1 MRKHIP
7 PQSLFFLV
15 GEEIAHC
22 PLTVPS
28 GDTPCVTA
36 GDARRVNPWRSG
48 EVERER
54 KEKPPSLHPL
64 SPAGDTPCVTA
75 GDAQKV
81 NPWRSGEVERESG
94 KGEKKETSQPALTV
108 PSGDTP
114 CVTAGDARRANPWR
128 VEKWRS
134 GEGSLRH
141 QRCRTTPTLVT
152 LSTLAVRRRR
162 RRSSLSPYPHGFTLA
177 LLGHHPRL
185 SMVRLRR
192 RRELRCE
199 DATEKVKG

>member
-15 GEEIAHC
+15 GEEIAYC

-48 EVERER
+48 E
-54 KEKPPSLHPL
+54 
-64 SPAGDTPCVTA
+64 
-75 GDAQKV
+75 
-81 NPWRSGEVERESG
+81 
-94 KGEKKETSQPALTV
+94 GEKKETSQPAPTV
-108 PSGDTP
+108 PGGDTP
-114 CVTAGDARRANPWR
+114 CVTAGDARRVNP
-128 VEKWRS
+128 WRS

-141 QRCRTTPTLVT
+141 RRCRTTSTLVT
-152 LSTLAVRRRR
+152 LSTLAVRRRQ

-185 SMVRLRR
+185 SIVRLRR

-199 DATEKVKG
+199 DATEIVKG

>member
-54 KEKPPSLHPL
+54 KKKPPSPHPL
-64 SPAGDTPCVTA
+64 SPAGDTPCLTA
-75 GDAQKV
+75 GDAQRA
-81 NPWRSGEVERESG
+81 NPWRSGEE
-94 KGEKKETSQPALTV
+94 
-108 PSGDTP
+108 
-114 CVTAGDARRANPWR
+114 
-128 VEKWRS
+128 
-134 GEGSLRH
+134 SLRH
-141 QRCRTTPTLVT
+141 QRCRTASTFTHITLYSLNACSATPPASE
-152 LSTLAVRRRR
+152 STL
-162 RRSSLSPYPHGFTLA
+162 YPPRG
-177 LLGHHPRL
+177 HPRH
-185 SMVRLRR
+185 SSGITR
-192 RRELRCE
+192 
-199 DATEKVKG
+199 G

>member
-15 GEEIAHC
+15 REEIAHC

-36 GDARRVNPWRSG
+36 GDARRVNPWR
-48 EVERER
+48 VE
-54 KEKPPSLHPL
+54 K
-64 SPAGDTPCVTA
+64 
-75 GDAQKV
+75 
-81 NPWRSGEVERESG
+81 WRSGEWRSG
-94 KGEKKETSQPALTV
+94 EGEKKETSQPAPTV
-108 PSGDTP
+108 PGGDTP
-114 CVTAGDARRANPWR
+114 CLTAGDARRVSP
-128 VEKWRS
+128 WRS
-134 GEGSLRH
+134 GEESLRH
-141 QRCRTTPTLVT
+141 RRCRTTPTVVI

-177 LLGHHPRL
+177 PLGHHPRL

-199 DATEKVKG
+199 DATEIVKR